1 MLFRN
6 IALIFFGCLT
16 FSTVSCE
23 LTIRYERFGE
33 VKSRAEHADLHGL
46 DVDFAKTLLA
56 QTDCSYRFVE
66 LPWAR
71 ALGGLKAGLID
82 LMLSVSKTTERE
94 KYYYFLGPQRKETIV
109 LAMNQDNVHSIN
121 SLEDL
126 LNLPA
131 PVAVHRGAFY
141 GDEFEKILK
150 QYPERFITVVDNNTK
165 LDLLARKKISGFLEE
180 KGNLAYQKQYNPS
193 FSHIY
198 IDDFVV
204 NSTDVFYAFSKRTIS
219 ETQFQQFEGIFK
231 SSKYQNE
238 QRKILAKYGLE

>member
-1 MLFRN
+1 MFRSFALF
-6 IALIFFGCLT
+6 IFCCLA
-16 FSTVSCE
+16 FSAVSCE
-23 LTIRYERFGE
+23 LTIRYERFGN
-33 VKSRAEHADLHGL
+33 VKSIDEHADLHGL
-46 DVDFAKTLLA
+46 DVDFAKALLA
-56 QTDCSYRFVE
+56 QTECSYRFVE

-82 LMLSVSKTTERE
+82 FMLSVSKTSERE

-109 LAMNQDNVHSIN
+109 LAMNQNSVYPIN
-121 SLEDL
+121 SFEDL

-141 GDEFEKILK
+141 GEAFEKIIK

-180 KGNLAYQKQYNPS
+180 KGNLSYQKQFNPS

-219 ETQFQQFEGIFK
+219 ETQFQQFESIFK
-231 SSKYQNE
+231 STEYQNK
-238 QRKILAKYGLE
+238 QRKILEKYGLE